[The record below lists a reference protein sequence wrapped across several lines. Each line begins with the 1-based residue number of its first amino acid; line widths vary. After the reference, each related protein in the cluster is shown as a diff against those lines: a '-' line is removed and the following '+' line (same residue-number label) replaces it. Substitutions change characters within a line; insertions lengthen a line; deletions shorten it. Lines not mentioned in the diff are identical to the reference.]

1 MSIRSNALPLR
12 GDISRELQDLLRRN
26 GMQAHIQ
33 FVGDRIQLVVQGHD
47 SPLMRYDINKYQFQA
62 LQDGGTNSSNK
73 KAYQTFNSIVK
84 NDFDLPKAYVYAR
97 NANGRVAMGLHGY
110 RIGAGEYGRPMGVGY
125 GRWGAYP
132 QFAYGPGYLG
142 WTPNRQPGFHL
153 RRIDGTLYAPGGP
166 MVADR
171 VDGRVKP
178 GELQSGGYG
187 YYFKGDR
194 VQSVN
199 VAKIDSLQDVQQLQ
213 AVFQPVESLPRPT
226 KEAIPYKEH
235 ITSDVYFTK
244 DKWLEVLAS
253 HGLVVDADK
262 KTLVVQSLSAPVDQ
276 HYDLTD
282 EQLKVLTSN
291 SLKEYSVVKRLQ
303 VINDVI
309 GDDFDDKVTF
319 ERINSKEQLSIKL
332 KPEVESKLQQE
343 SVIQMQ
349 KLQQPL
355 APGYER
361 FVVVPPTQDP
371 EKGYVNGQALNQL
384 NENKGWYREGKH
396 GREVEVSG
404 VWVEKVQNQAKED
417 AADARQDAE
426 SKQRDGSKVDDT
438 KYKITAVI
446 NGEAISREITERQYQ
461 KFMAVD
467 DYHRL
472 KMVSKLY
479 PEVDMKTQPGK
490 GFNFGAFLLA
500 GLQVASEATYL
511 GADIAHNVEHIKH
524 PHGPAPE
531 IYQES
536 HGRASI
542 LFNPMTDSPEDIAA
556 RAYDR
561 GLHDANHSGVGM
573 GR

>member
-1 MSIRSNALPLR
+1 MSIRSNTLPMGRDLAP
-12 GDISRELQDLLRRN
+12 ELQDILRRN
-26 GMQAHIQ
+26 GMQGHIVRQ
-33 FVGDRIQLVVQGHD
+33 GDGFALAVQGHD
-47 SPLMRYDINKYQFQA
+47 SPLLTYPINQQQLRA
-62 LQDGGTNSSNK
+62 MVDWGTNSANK
-73 KAYQTFNSIVK
+73 KAYNTFAAIIS
-84 NDFDLPKAYVYAR
+84 NDFYLPRSFVHAR

-244 DKWLEVLAS
+244 DKWLEVF
-253 HGLVVDADK
+253 
-262 KTLVVQSLSAPVDQ
+262 
-276 HYDLTD
+276 YDLTD

-319 ERINSKEQLSIKL
+319 DRINSKEQLSIKL

-349 KLQQPL
+349 KFQQPL